1 MNIADVLHDPIIQL
15 KATVTAN
22 ENNAKDLRPYT
33 MDIAFDMIML
43 MPDKLAEL
51 FMRDER
57 KNMEL
62 INIIPMSKSAAFA
75 IGAPKTVALAL
86 LAHSH
91 TTIECEDGNTIRV
104 SFTRADDAS
113 AAPVGS
119 IYWATITIGAFDP
132 TDPVAVKHHA
142 EAHLA
147 DLGLEITRFKK
158 TIHKTAGTWTKKIHV
173 DFKIAPGKS
182 VVPSTLYRTEIAMA
196 LGMKATIN
204 WGQQMRAYF
213 SICKGPCARVIR
225 QSEYD
230 DWDGPA
236 RSYCQC
242 VKNTGGKSKQ
252 EHRATANDAW
262 SRRVARKKARDG
274 IPPPPPD
281 GAQ

>member
-1 MNIADVLHDPIIQL
+1 MNIANVLHDPIVQL

-22 ENNAKDLRPYT
+22 ESNAKDLRPYT

-91 TTIECEDGNTIRV
+91 TTIECEDGNTIQIAF
-104 SFTRADDAS
+104 SRADDAS

-119 IYWATITIGAFDP
+119 IYWCTIMIGAFDP
-132 TDPVAVKHHA
+132 THPITVKNHA
-142 EAHLA
+142 EVHLA
-147 DLGLEITRFKK
+147 DLSFDIVRFKK
-158 TIHKTAGTWTKKIHV
+158 IIHKTAGTWTKKIHV
-173 DFKIAPGKS
+173 DLKITAGKS
-182 VVPSTLYRTEIAMA
+182 VDPGTLYRTEIPMA

-213 SICKGPCARVIR
+213 SVCKGPCARVIR
-225 QSEYD
+225 NYD
-230 DWDGPA
+230 DDWTD
-236 RSYCQC
+236 RSNCQC
-242 VKNTGGKSKQ
+242 VKSSTGGKSKQ